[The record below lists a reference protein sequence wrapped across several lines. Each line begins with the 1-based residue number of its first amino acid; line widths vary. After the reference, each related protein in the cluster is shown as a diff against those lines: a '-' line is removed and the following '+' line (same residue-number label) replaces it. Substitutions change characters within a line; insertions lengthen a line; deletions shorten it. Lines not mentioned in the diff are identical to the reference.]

1 MKSSLPEDL
10 PLLNALRIW
19 RHSLTVNSPSKV
31 IFIDFRKLW
40 QINIFNKIGQQFFG
54 TGKLRGEQISVKDFN
69 LFQYITIIDGK
80 FLFWDLQ
87 FNYSF
92 WVKFLASKLKNYI
105 YFLAMFRPSQFR
117 SEYCSSAFLIIAVL
131 QLLFLIFRAPIFLM
145 LNTSGSQ
152 YGLQLWFPT
161 PANCF
166 SRFAMYNLV
175 ALALFFC
182 EWNNTSRFHLN

>member
-19 RHSLTVNSPSKV
+19 RHSSTVNSPSKV

-87 FNYSF
+87 FYYSF

-105 YFLAMFRPSQFR
+105 YFVAFSPCSVQFR

-131 QLLFLIFRAPIFLM
+131 QLLFLIFRAPIFLIS
-145 LNTSGSQ
+145 NSR
-152 YGLQLWFPT
+152 QLFLSIR
-161 PANCF
+161 N
-166 SRFAMYNLV
+166 V
-175 ALALFFC
+175 
-182 EWNNTSRFHLN
+182 